1 MPLRPVELGDA
12 FRLGEVLGRGG
23 SATVYAA
30 RPLEWRP
37 PAGPRA
43 TPIALKVLHAE
54 LARTP
59 GAVDAFFAEARALQ
73 RVAHPNVVRVLGY
86 GTTGVTAWI
95 AFERAA
101 GVSLAALVEQ
111 RGQLCPDDAA
121 AVADGILDGLGAV
134 HAAGLVHRDLSPTNV
149 FVAVAEDGALRS
161 GGVRLLDFGLADAP
175 GRTALAADVLRAG
188 RATEDGLGVVGSAGY
203 LSTEHALGLPV
214 DERGDLYQVSA
225 LLHLM
230 LTGRPPFQ
238 RATARELMEAHA
250 EAPPPVPSVQDSAIP
265 AYLDALV
272 LRGMQKLPERRF
284 ASAAAMREALVRRAV
299 TLPVPVQSVVKP
311 RARSAAPPVSP
322 SPAEPVPVPESRAA
336 PAPHPRRAAPPALI
350 AVAGALAAAIVVV
363 WLTGAVLARPA
374 VVAPE
379 PAVAAPAASPVERPT
394 PTPSP
399 TRAPTEVAV
408 PVLAGLSESAAQ
420 DRLRAAGLAAGSVTR
435 SDSPSPAGVVLGSAP
450 AQGARVRPGSIV
462 GLTVASGSN
471 AVPDTRGGT
480 VGDALRALGAAGFA
494 TSSRTVFDST
504 VPAGTVVGSDPSP
517 GVVGAVGTTV
527 TLLIAGVDPSGQP
540 TPTPTPEPTTT
551 AGPTP
556 APTRP
561 PPTSTPPPR
570 P

>member
-1 MPLRPVELGDA
+1 MPLRPAELGDA

-30 RPLEWRP
+30 RPLAWRP
-37 PAGPRA
+37 PAGSRSTA
-43 TPIALKVLHAE
+43 IALKVLHAE
-54 LARTP
+54 LACTP

-86 GTTGVTAWI
+86 GTTGSTAWI

-111 RGQLCPDDAA
+111 RGALRPDEAA
-121 AVADGILDGLGAV
+121 AVADGILHGLGAV
-134 HAAGLVHRDLSPTNV
+134 HAAGLVHRDLSPANV
-149 FVAVAEDGALRS
+149 FAAGGEDGALRP
-161 GGVRLLDFGLADAP
+161 GGVRLLDFGLADVP

-214 DERGDLYQVSA
+214 DERGDLYQVAA

-238 RATARELMEAHA
+238 RATAQELMEAHA
-250 EAPPPVPSVQDSAIP
+250 EAPPPVPSVQDSTIP
-265 AYLDALV
+265 SYLDRLV
-272 LRGMQKLPERRF
+272 VRGMQKLPERRF

-299 TLPVPVQSVVKP
+299 TLPVPL
-311 RARSAAPPVSP
+311 
-322 SPAEPVPVPESRAA
+322 PVPVPVPVQRAVTPRVQPAA
-336 PAPHPRRAAPPALI
+336 PAAPVPRRAPRALI
-350 AVAGALAAAIVVV
+350 AVASALAAAIAVV

-379 PAVAAPAASPVERPT
+379 PAVAAPVASPDQRPT
-394 PTPSP
+394 PTPTH
-399 TRAPTEVAV
+399 TRAVPEVAV
-408 PVLAGLSESAAQ
+408 PALAGLSEPAAQ
-420 DRLRAAGLAAGSVTR
+420 DRLRAAGLGTGSVTR
-435 SDSPSPAGVVLGSAP
+435 ADSPSPAGAVLASAP
-450 AQGARVRPGSIV
+450 AQGARVPPGSTV
-462 GLTVASGSN
+462 ALTVASGSN
-471 AVPDTRGGT
+471 AVPDSRGAS

-504 VPAGTVVGSDPSP
+504 VTEGTVVGSDPSP
-517 GVVGAVGTTV
+517 GVVVAVGSTV
-527 TLLIAGVDPSGQP
+527 TLLIAGVDPAGQP
-540 TPTPTPEPTTT
+540 TPTPTPTPQPTAT
-551 AGPTP
+551 AGPTSS
-556 APTRP
+556 PTRP
-561 PPTSTPPPR
+561 PPTSTSPPR